1 MENNVT
7 IRSIEPD
14 ELAQFMQANERAFHS
29 RFREEDVEQARLIA
43 EPDRY
48 FVALDGDDIVGTAG
62 ACSTEL
68 TVPGPCTLAAPGIT
82 AVAVLPSHRRRGL
95 NTRLMGALLDQAAER
110 EEPLA
115 FLWASEAPIYGRF
128 GYGTASFCIDLE
140 VSTERSSFV
149 AGIDTDGRVRS
160 LPREQALPLMR
171 PVYDRVAATRPG
183 MIAVDDRWWT
193 WLFHEPKRDEDEPL
207 FFAVHEDAEGGP
219 DGYAVYKVKHDWRH
233 AVPRN
238 ELRLEHLI
246 ASTPQATAALW
257 RFVLDVDLV
266 ATVKAFDR
274 PADEEIRWL
283 AAEPRRLQLL
293 TTDALWVRLIDI
305 SRSLAGR
312 RYFADGRVVF
322 GIDDAFRPET
332 SGRYEL
338 VAESGSG
345 TCIRTDV
352 EPSIACSVAALGAAY
367 LGGSTF
373 RQLARAQQVRELE
386 PGALARADAMFASD
400 PSPWFGFAF

>member
-7 IRSIEPD
+7 IRSIDPD
-14 ELAQFMQANERAFHS
+14 EIAQFMQANQRAFHS
-29 RFREEDVEQARLIA
+29 RFREEDVEQERLIA

-82 AVAVLPSHRRRGL
+82 GVGVLPSHRRRGI
-95 NTRLMGALLDQAAER
+95 NTRLMGALLDQSAER

-115 FLWASEAPIYGRF
+115 YLWASEAPIYGRF
-128 GYGTASFCIDLE
+128 GYGTASFCTDIE

-149 AGIDTDGRVRS
+149 EGIVTRGRVRS

-207 FFAVHEDAEGGP
+207 FFAVHEDDEAGP
-219 DGYAVYKVKHDWRH
+219 DGYAVYKVKHEWRH

-238 ELRLEHLI
+238 ELRLEQLI
-246 ASTPQATAALW
+246 ASTPEAAAALW

-293 TTDALWVRLIDI
+293 ASDGLWVRLIDVP
-305 SRSLAGR
+305 RSLAGR
-312 RYFADGRVVF
+312 AYAGDGRVVF
-322 GIDDAFRPET
+322 EIDDTFRLET